1 MADAPPPYSPY
12 PTKEGVADPSPPAQ
26 AYTYQQPATQTI
38 VMTTTSPAAQP
49 LIKINPASFP
59 VEPVQLQCPHC
70 NATVRTD
77 TQMVTGAVT
86 WLVCFVLIVMIIGL
100 IGVCFVPFCVDS
112 TKDVRH
118 TCPNCKNH
126 LGTYHRLG

>member
-1 MADAPPPYSPY
+1 MADAPPPYTPY
-12 PTKEGVADPSPPAQ
+12 PTKEGFVDPSSNAQ
-26 AYTYQQPATQTI
+26 AYALQQPAPQPVVVT
-38 VMTTTSPAAQP
+38 QP

-70 NATVRTD
+70 NNNVRTD
-77 TQMVTGAVT
+77 TERVVGAVT
-86 WLVCFVLIVMIIGL
+86 WLSSFMLIVMIIGL
-100 IGVCFVPFCVDS
+100 LGLCFVPFFLDS

-126 LGTYHRLG
+126 LGTYHRME

>member
-1 MADAPPPYSPY
+1 MADVPPPYSPY
-12 PTKEGVADPSPPAQ
+12 PTKEGLVDPSPPVQ
-26 AYTYQQPATQTI
+26 AYTYPQPAAQTI
-38 VMTTTSPAAQP
+38 VMTSTVQQP

-70 NATVRTD
+70 NATVRTE
-77 TQMVTGAVT
+77 TQMVIGAVT
-86 WLVCFVLIVMIIGL
+86 WLVFFLLIVMLVGFLGL
-100 IGVCFVPFCVDS
+100 CFVPFFVDS

-126 LGTYHRLG
+126 LGTYHRMG